1 MYMRV
6 CMCVLVSVCVCER
19 VHECV
24 CVCVC
29 MHVWA
34 KGGEE
39 KEAHAGEGKRVCAEV
54 ESVFLSVEM

>member
-6 CMCVLVSVCVCER
+6 CMCVLVSFCVCER

-34 KGGEE
+34 KRGEE
-39 KEAHAGEGKRVCAEV
+39 KEAHAGEEKRGCVEV